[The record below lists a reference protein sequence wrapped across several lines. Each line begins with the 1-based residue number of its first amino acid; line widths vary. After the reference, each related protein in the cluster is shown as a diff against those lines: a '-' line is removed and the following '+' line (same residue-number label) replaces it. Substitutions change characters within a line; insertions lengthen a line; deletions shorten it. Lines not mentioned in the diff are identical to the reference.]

1 MQINLDVL
9 DEEINAIEQE
19 MEIIIQSL
27 GCMRE
32 NYDLPEVLKELQTVG
47 VSCILET
54 LPKQK
59 SA

>member
-19 MEIIIQSL
+19 IEITIQSL

-47 VSCILET
+47 VSYILET
-54 LPKQK
+54 LPK
-59 SA
+59 

>member
-32 NYDLPEVLKELQTVG
+32 NYDLPEVLNELQTVG

-54 LPKQK
+54 LPK
-59 SA
+59 

>member
-32 NYDLPEVLKELQTVG
+32 NYDLPEVLKELQTGWCVAHFRNFTE
-47 VSCILET
+47 I
-54 LPKQK
+54 K